1 MERQRTFPTELK
13 NPESFPSRREPWWA
27 LPIAVILT
35 AVTLTLDILLPRG
48 ASADILFCAV
58 VLLAAATGRIGVLFA
73 FAAICSALTIT
84 GYFLEPSGAPHWMS
98 IFDRTI
104 VMSVIWLTAFLG
116 WRRLRI
122 AQELQR
128 KTQILE
134 NMTQQ
139 LARSNDD
146 LARFATVVSHDLR
159 SPLTALGLNLQM
171 LRRHMADADDESAQ
185 TMADMQSIIDDMA
198 ALIRGLLE
206 HGRATQQ
213 QLDLRNCDVE
223 QLLGTVLKRLAAA
236 LQNTSGRVTFENLP
250 TVLADPGP
258 LMSLFQNLI
267 ENALKYRSSEP
278 PHVHIAAEEEHNAW
292 TFSVRDNGIGISPS
306 QQERIFSI
314 FQRVESSRGG
324 AGVGL
329 AVCKTIVE
337 RHGGRIWVESEPGKG
352 STFFFTMPKA
362 REVEVTSSATAAATT

>member
-1 MERQRTFPTELK
+1 
-13 NPESFPSRREPWWA
+13 
-27 LPIAVILT
+27 
-35 AVTLTLDILLPRG
+35 
-48 ASADILFCAV
+48 
-58 VLLAAATGRIGVLFA
+58 
-73 FAAICSALTIT
+73 
-84 GYFLEPSGAPHWMS
+84 
-98 IFDRTI
+98 
-104 VMSVIWLTAFLG
+104 VIWLTAFLG

-128 KTQILE
+128 KTHILE
-134 NMTQQ
+134 NTTQQ

-171 LRRHMADADDESAQ
+171 LRRQIHDPDDESAQ
-185 TMADMQSIIDDMA
+185 TLADMQLIIDDMA
-198 ALIRGLLE
+198 GLIRGLLE

-213 QLDLRNCDVE
+213 QLELENCDVE

-236 LQNTSGRVTFENLP
+236 LQHSNGRVTFESLP

-267 ENALKYRSSEP
+267 ENALKYRSSQP
-278 PHVHIAAEEEHNAW
+278 PHVHIDAQEQRDSW
-292 TFSVRDNGIGISPS
+292 LFSVRDNGIGISPS

-314 FQRVESSRGG
+314 FQRVETSRGG

-337 RHGGRIWVESEPGKG
+337 RHGGQIWVESQPGQG

-362 REVEVTSSATAAATT
+362 REVEVASPATLAATS